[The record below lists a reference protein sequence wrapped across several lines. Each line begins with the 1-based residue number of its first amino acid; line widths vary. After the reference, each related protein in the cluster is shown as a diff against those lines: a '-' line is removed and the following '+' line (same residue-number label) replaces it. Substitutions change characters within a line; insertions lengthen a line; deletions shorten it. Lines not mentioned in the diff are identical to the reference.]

1 MFITIKESLV
11 VETEENQARV
21 ARLVTVEHIDALNSK
36 IASARRPSPGWT
48 LSWRR
53 LVWSTRGLR
62 SAVGEL
68 KADDLMSELDAC
80 NSECRNF
87 KQEIDCRIEKEEE
100 FNKTR

>member
-1 MFITIKESLV
+1 MITIGVLGKRSGERPFLFITIKESLV
-11 VETEENQARV
+11 VKTEENQARV

-53 LVWSTRGLR
+53 LVWSTRGPR

-68 KADDLMSELDAC
+68 KDHQQRGRGW
-80 NSECRNF
+80 CR
-87 KQEIDCRIEKEEE
+87 RASW
-100 FNKTR
+100 